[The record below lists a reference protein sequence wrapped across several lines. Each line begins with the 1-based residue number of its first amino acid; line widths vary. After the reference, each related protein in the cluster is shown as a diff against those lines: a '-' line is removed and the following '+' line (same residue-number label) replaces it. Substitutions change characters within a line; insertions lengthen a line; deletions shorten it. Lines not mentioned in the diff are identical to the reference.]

1 MAVQSECTSKD
12 LPDGLLARTLP
23 SNAGDVTQSLVGDQR
38 FPHASQPKIQY
49 IKQKKQCNK
58 FNVCVCVTPSCPT
71 LSDTMDGG
79 PPGAS
84 VHWISQV
91 RILEWFAI
99 PFSMGSPWPGVQ
111 THVFCIA
118 GGDLESEPQISPSGK
133 IRHVQGHR
141 ILWS

>member
-99 PFSMGSPWPGVQ
+99 PFSMGSP
-111 THVFCIA
+111 
-118 GGDLESEPQISPSGK
+118 
-133 IRHVQGHR
+133 
-141 ILWS
+141 